1 MQVKWTNIKDIQ
13 LKKGFYV
20 TSSKEDSDKENEI
33 ISVEF
38 SDGTILNIEPTQEIS
53 SEPFEDASSA
63 LQWAISLD

>member
-1 MQVKWTNIKDIQ
+1 MEIKWTNFKNIQ

-20 TSSKEDSDKENEI
+20 TSSRKDSDKDNEI

-38 SDGTILNIEPTQEIS
+38 SDGMILNIDPSQDIS

-63 LQWAISLD
+63 LEWAILLD